1 MEKLGR
7 IALSKVIKQV
17 TEKSEKQAT
26 FAELGFQLAYI
37 SIALR
42 KSNPS
47 RDATSPE
54 LTI

>member
-7 IALSKVIKQV
+7 SALLKVIKQV
-17 TEKSEKQAT
+17 TGKSEKQAT
-26 FAELGFQLAYI
+26 FPDLVFQLAYI

-47 RDATSPE
+47 
-54 LTI
+54 